1 MFLPGESHKQRSLVG
16 YSPWGPKES
25 DTTEA
30 FERAHMHWLSKQ
42 KNLFTKGGKHYLPQ
56 DKGMFAGLFLVLS
69 DFLTMP
75 AEVVQDV
82 FSLLRSVNG
91 L

>member
-1 MFLPGESHKQRSLVG
+1 
-16 YSPWGPKES
+16 
-25 DTTEA
+25 
-30 FERAHMHWLSKQ
+30 
-42 KNLFTKGGKHYLPQ
+42 
-56 DKGMFAGLFLVLS
+56 MFAGLFLVLS